1 MMVAPGLPEDPD
13 ALLNQGPAAE
23 RQLAEADHAEALEPR
38 GVGLHVALTTEI
50 AWGMRWTQP
59 VIDRK
64 TRSMINLTMLSAL
77 NRGPELRP
85 HLRAALDNGVTR
97 DEMREILMQVGAY
110 FGIPAYLEAFR
121 IFTDVFKELDDAN

>member
-1 MMVAPGLPEDPD
+1 MMVAPRLPEDPN
-13 ALLNQGPAAE
+13 ALLNQGPAAK
-23 RQLAEADHAEALEPR
+23 RQMAGADYAEASVPGA
-38 GVGLHVALTTEI
+38 GGLNVAITTEI

-59 VIDRK
+59 GIDRK

-77 NRGPELRP
+77 NRGPELRL

-97 DEMREILMQVGAY
+97 DEMKEILMQVGAY

-121 IFTDVFKELDDAN
+121 IATDVYKELDDAN